1 MCSGRYN
8 FIYCVVVVYV
18 LNLVTIVDLQL
29 LINVKN
35 QGGDVL
41 QETISANVSED
52 TVTLE
57 FQRPDGTLI
66 TQLVDFQNEVQ
77 ILKALVLG
85 EEERGQSQYQVMC
98 FVCHFQK
105 GEFISSDAM
114 SKLRQKN
121 PGAVRVPEEDRGREM
136 LPMDLWVEV
145 GSSTVSSAIS
155 HHIPTLCSEAVDATY
170 AREADLELWANRADG
185 SLSAR
190 AALLAAVKRFP
201 PTVSPTPRCADLT
214 TNTPSTSVP
223 WTKPCICRLEICV
236 GWYPCGLK
244 YCKGGAPA
252 SGGKDGGPPAG
263 PNEVGGG
270 GGGGAEGG
278 KAGPSAGSYRCGIKT
293 CRKCRLFE
301 YYVRQKQLCL
311 WDE

>member
-1 MCSGRYN
+1 LY
-8 FIYCVVVVYV
+8 FI
-18 LNLVTIVDLQL
+18 NIGNTQL

-41 QETISANVSED
+41 QETITANVSED
-52 TVTLE
+52 AVTLE
-57 FQRPDGTLI
+57 FQRSDGTLI
-66 TQLVDFQNEVQ
+66 TQLMDFRNDVQ

-121 PGAVRVPEEDRGREM
+121 PGTIRTPEEDRGRENFT
-136 LPMDLWVEV
+136 MDLFVNV
-145 GSSTVSSAIS
+145 GKSGVIS
-155 HHIPTLCSEAVDATY
+155 RHIASLCGEAGDATY
-170 AREADLELWANRADG
+170 TRDADIKMWAAQPG
-185 SLSAR
+185 ASLSALLGTVTR
-190 AALLAAVKRFP
+190 YPSPVLSGLRHEAGVAFNAIEEEPAAAAEASTGRCLE
-201 PTVSPTPRCADLT
+201 TVD
-214 TNTPSTSVP
+214 P
-223 WTKPCICRLEICV
+223 WTPCLCHLEMCI

-244 YCKGGAPA
+244 YCKGK
-252 SGGKDGGPPAG
+252 SDGK
-263 PNEVGGG
+263 VGSVG
-270 GGGGAEGG
+270 
-278 KAGPSAGSYRCGIKT
+278 GSYRCGIKT
-293 CRKCRLFE
+293 CKKCSLFS

>member
-1 MCSGRYN
+1 MTCANGSN
-8 FIYCVVVVYV
+8 FPYCVGVLSI

-52 TVTLE
+52 AVTLE

-66 TQLVDFQNEVQ
+66 TQLVDFQSEVQ

-145 GSSTVSSAIS
+145 GSSSASSAIS
-155 HHIPTLCSEAVDATY
+155 RHIPTLCAEATDATY
-170 AREADLELWANRADG
+170 ARESDLELWATRTEG
-185 SLSAR
+185 GLSSR
-190 AALLAAVKRFP
+190 EALLSAVKRFP
-201 PTVSPTPRCADLT
+201 PAASPIPRCADLT
-214 TNTPSTSVP
+214 STTPFSSLP

-244 YCKGGAPA
+244 YCKGGAPGKE
-252 SGGKDGGPPAG
+252 GGAGGA
-263 PNEVGGG
+263 NEVNSS
-270 GGGGAEGG
+270 G
-278 KAGPSAGSYRCGIKT
+278 KMAAAGSYRCGIKT